1 MTKRSPLAP
10 GDKVVFYNNG
20 FRYHGEVVRLYT
32 AGKIQV
38 RSINGNEYDIHEK
51 QCRRLIPKPRKE
63 KQERVE
69 VWGRYRRSTLGGKGS
84 TFSHSQVYNTRE
96 AAAKAQTHGNNLIK
110 FELIGEPVHL
120 VELLPGETICPPGS
134 VSVSRE
140 KLAEASEWCDKR
152 KDQIGNKNSWFENL
166 CEALGLGLPKEGA

>member
-63 KQERVE
+63 KQERRCCYVFNSSLE
-69 VWGRYRRSTLGGKGS
+69 MLPKYGSVSTAITEKPFYES
-84 TFSHSQVYNTRE
+84 RHMTEIH
-96 AAAKAQTHGNNLIK
+96 
-110 FELIGEPVHL
+110 
-120 VELLPGETICPPGS
+120 PGETICPPGS

-140 KLAEASEWCDKR
+140 KLIAEIKARTVHW
-152 KDQIGNKNSWFENL
+152 ENIM
-166 CEALGLGLPKEGA
+166 EALGLPKEGA